1 MIAEFSL
8 GFWRYLLIARYEHSL
23 WNPAM
28 RSQFRAL
35 SHLSGA
41 DSRKAVHARLE
52 KLNYLRN
59 RIAHHEPIYEP
70 FFVPGHATPLD
81 ATSVLREAIEV
92 VLWNNGIAAAW
103 IETRATFGALA
114 AGRP

>member
-1 MIAEFSL
+1 
-8 GFWRYLLIARYEHSL
+8 FWRYLLIARYEHSL

-28 RSQFRAL
+28 RSRFPAL

-41 DSRKAVHARLE
+41 DSRKAVHARVE

-70 FFVPGHATPLD
+70 VRVPGHAAPLD
-81 ATSVLREAIEV
+81 LTVVLRQAVELV
-92 VLWNNGIAAAW
+92 QWNNPDAAAW
-103 IETRATFGALA
+103 IDARATFDTVA
-114 AGRP
+114 ANRP